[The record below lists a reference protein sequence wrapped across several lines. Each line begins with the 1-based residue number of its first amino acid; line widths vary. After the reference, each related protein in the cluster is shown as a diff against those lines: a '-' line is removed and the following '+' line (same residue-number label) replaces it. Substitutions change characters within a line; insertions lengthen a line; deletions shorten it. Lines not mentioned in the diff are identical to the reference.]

1 MLKIK
6 INKLKIRDTKE
17 EGYIIEHEFNKIE
30 DRLIFPV
37 YAVNNFVEAIEL
49 IQEDEDYY
57 ILKPC
62 IFNEGEDVNI
72 TDYCA
77 MEDFKDI
84 LDAVNTFMEFNINDI
99 LEIEEDSLK
108 EFIIEFLKNSSI
120 YVNEVDNS
128 SVLIDFINSIAIKLN
143 ISVLDYQICF
153 DMQVINSDNNTILVD
168 NMTSFSI
175 NHMIEEEDLEYFMEG
190 LDNEDLKANILNNL

>member
-6 INKLKIRDTKE
+6 INDFKIRNAKE

-30 DRLIFPV
+30 DRLMFPV

-62 IFNEGEDVNI
+62 IFNEGEAVNI
-72 TDYCA
+72 LDYYV

-84 LDAVNTFMEFNINDI
+84 LEAINTFIEFNIDNI
-99 LEIEEDSLK
+99 IEIEEESLK
-108 EFIIEFLKNSSI
+108 EFIVEFLNNTSI
-120 YVNEVDNS
+120 YVNEIDES
-128 SVLIDFINSIAIKLN
+128 SVLIDFINLIDIKLN

-153 DMQVINSDNNTILVD
+153 DVQIVNTENNTILID
-168 NMTSFSI
+168 NIASFTI
-175 NHMIEEEDLEYFMEG
+175 NKMIEEEDLEYFMEG
-190 LDNEDLKANILNNL
+190 LDNEALKTNILNSL